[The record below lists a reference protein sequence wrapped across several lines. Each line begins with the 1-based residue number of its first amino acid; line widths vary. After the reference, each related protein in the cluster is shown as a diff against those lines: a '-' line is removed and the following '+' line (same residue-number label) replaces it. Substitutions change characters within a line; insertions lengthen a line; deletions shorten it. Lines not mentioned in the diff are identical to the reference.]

1 MGQANSLTY
10 KLTKKTTTPDDINSK
25 APQLQKPLNQNIIN
39 LKVHQ
44 NSKAPQLQ
52 SPLTQNIINSKAPQL
67 PKPINSKH
75 HQLKSSPTPKPIN
88 SKTSSAQKLINSKA
102 PQPKSLNRYLLFY
115 NIVRIF
121 VPF

>member
-1 MGQANSLTY
+1 VGQANSLTY

-52 SPLTQNIINSKAPQL
+52 SPLTQNIINSKAY
-67 PKPINSKH
+67 
-75 HQLKSSPTPKPIN
+75 QLKKSPT
-88 SKTSSAQKLINSKA
+88 QKLK
-102 PQPKSLNRYLLFY
+102 YLSFILHFY
-115 NIVRIF
+115 SNFRSVLAKIRVIK
-121 VPF
+121 